1 MEKKRDYQEII
12 NNIKPEL
19 DKVIIFFER
28 ELAKI
33 RAGRAS
39 ASLVED
45 IQVECFGQKFPL
57 KQLGAISTPEP
68 RKILIQ
74 PWDNSYI
81 EPIMNA
87 LSRSGSGI
95 SPVVDKDL
103 IRISI
108 PPLSEEYRKD
118 LILLLSQKMEEAK
131 RTIRHWREMAWDE
144 IQEGFRTGEIR
155 EDDKYRGKDEL
166 QELVDEYNEKIKNL
180 AEKKKKEI
188 SE

>member
-12 NNIKPEL
+12 DNIEPEL
-19 DKVIIFFER
+19 EKVINFFER
-28 ELAKI
+28 ELSKI

-39 ASLVED
+39 ASLVEN
-45 IQVECFGQKFPL
+45 ISIECFSQKFPL
-57 KQLGAISTPEP
+57 KQLGAISTPGP

-87 LSRSGSGI
+87 LSKSGLGI
-95 SPVVDKDL
+95 SPAVDKNL

-118 LILLLSQKMEEAK
+118 LLLLLAQKMEEAK
-131 RTIRHWREMAWDE
+131 KTIRHWREMAWDE
-144 IQEGFRTGEIR
+144 IQEGFRLGEIR
-155 EDDKYRGKDEL
+155 EDDKYRGKDKL
-166 QELVDEYNEKIKNL
+166 QELVDDYNEKIENL
-180 AEKKKKEI
+180 VGKKKKEI
-188 SE
+188 KE